1 MKISI
6 VESEIKEAITN
17 HIMNQ
22 MVIREGMRID
32 IDIAATR
39 GEDGFTAEIK
49 IVPQERTTAS
59 LVQTEP
65 EKKAIATTE
74 APAAKRTYTRLAADT
89 TTTTGAAPAPATVVA
104 QAIAAPAATVA
115 EVVEKVADT
124 PFSNESV
131 LVTATAEVAA
141 ATEMPAPKKSLFGN
155 LPAPRNS

>member
-17 HIMNQ
+17 HIMSQ

-49 IVPQERTTAS
+49 IVPQERTGAV
-59 LVQTEP
+59 LVQVEP
-65 EKKAIATTE
+65 EKKPAVTAE
-74 APAAKRTYTRLAADT
+74 APAVKRTYTRLAADT
-89 TTTTGAAPAPATVVA
+89 ATAIGAAPAPAVVA
-104 QAIAAPAATVA
+104 TQAIAVPATVMTG
-115 EVVEKVADT
+115 VVEKVADT
-124 PFSNESV
+124 PTSNENV
-131 LVTATAEVAA
+131 LVTATAEIAA